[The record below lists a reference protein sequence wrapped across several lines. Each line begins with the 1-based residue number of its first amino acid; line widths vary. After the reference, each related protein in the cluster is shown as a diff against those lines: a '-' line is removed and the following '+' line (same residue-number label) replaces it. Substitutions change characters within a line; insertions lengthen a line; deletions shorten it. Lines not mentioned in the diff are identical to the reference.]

1 MCDTL
6 SQPVQGT
13 PGGAARETL
22 TYGGN
27 AAKVVENH
35 RRDGVMTDAELP
47 APRTVV
53 PIEPSLLLAT
63 AFDQAQVTGLRHSV
77 TSCAHGSGL
86 SGQRLDDFVLAVNEL
101 ITNAVR
107 HGGGQGWLRLWER
120 NGELVCEV
128 ADHGPGISERRLRDR
143 ERPDTAEFAIVIAD
157 AFQGIG
163 LGGALAEQ
171 LAEAAI
177 ERGVRRFSATV
188 LHENVAIRALL
199 ERISDRLAEA
209 RWSDGAG
216 ELLYELSAA

>member
-1 MCDTL
+1 MCVTL

-27 AAKVVENH
+27 AAKVVEKH

-143 ERPDTAEFAIVIAD
+143 DRPAPDTAGGWGLWLARELSD
-157 AFQGIG
+157 AMEVESGDAGTVVRITA
-163 LGGALAEQ
+163 ALATRQ
-171 LAEAAI
+171 PVTGPL
-177 ERGVRRFSATV
+177 
-188 LHENVAIRALL
+188 
-199 ERISDRLAEA
+199 
-209 RWSDGAG
+209 DG
-216 ELLYELSAA
+216 